1 MGGRL
6 SSLLAFSPET
16 YKSYLKETGADEQVS
31 LLVGLKKYTKTS
43 GHSWHVLPAFLQI
56 KLCASLPQK
65 RNNLILMSVLKAI
78 LFASRTLKPNTAIDS
93 MFAFSTLVS
102 A

>member
-1 MGGRL
+1 M
-6 SSLLAFSPET
+6 AFFSPET
-16 YKSYLKETGADEQVS
+16 CKSYLKETGANEQVS
-31 LLVGLKKYTKTS
+31 LLVELEEYTKT
-43 GHSWHVLPAFLQI
+43 GRLSWHVLLVLLQT
-56 KLCASLPQK
+56 KLCSSLPQK

-78 LFASRTLKPNTAIDS
+78 LFASRTLKPNTVIDS